1 MSRTALGIEFKINDL
16 DAEYEVVGTSDNYS
30 FQYDLGR
37 GSELV
42 DEEGDTVFKE
52 VPLQGNYGVFDVRV
66 FAVSDIGIRSEFIQ
80 DRIEIFPNFL
90 ETTFTFSDINIDNL
104 PADASVGKEIILQ
117 PSSQGDPLHIRSEY
131 VGRRTEISWSLIAPF
146 GHPNEGEVMSNE
158 LLADSFFSKFSLSF
172 RTGENGEAI
181 DDATLASSEYL
192 KYHLLSDDVPGALDN
207 YREFSL
213 NLEEP
218 FFDELN
224 IDRTLA
230 VEIVAHDKFDRTTT
244 GILTGINYPSV
255 IGNFTYNMRGA
266 EFNASYFC
274 NDTDFMNLNCQ
285 GFYIQQG
292 IELYSDK
299 SVSENLDYYTSL
311 QNAPRYSE
319 LESVFYGIGDRVLY
333 TDGKVYEA
341 KNNHQ
346 NNPFSTAPPSTDF
359 WIDLGEPPFFESI
372 GKVGSKDSFVH
383 QQKFG
388 FDYYYSFAP
397 VDEYGIQDYVNLTE
411 NGLEKDGVLKKITS
425 SIKLDNIRFNEREDD
440 LIFNWDVV
448 DGAGNLVDLNQY
460 KFMFKNGVVPGVV
473 GISGSLFDPHTNEF
487 LSGITEGNDTLS
499 SDIDDLGNRPLVENI
514 HNAKVFYNFEYTREL
529 NNQIHGDKYLP
540 ESGKRSVGL
549 EIGII
554 NNLGEIINKERIIAD
569 NPPPVILTKGFA
581 SDSQDQVTK
590 VKFNFNYANGRGE
603 KTSEVLLYRSTDKD
617 FSIVDSEGKL
627 IREGEP
633 FVKSVLGA
641 GDLTFGNNINQIIDD
656 APPVGEEITGYY
668 YKILPF
674 DDFGSGEV
682 FGCNDN
688 RGELDLVWVLPSN
701 YYSSSP
707 NAYPGSALNIT
718 TDEIPG
724 PVVGFEGD
732 TAFENYFLNWSKP
745 NYQIDDEGVINLA
758 PLDIDHYEIWQSKD
772 DKLEIKEE
780 ENYLGSY
787 ENSTGYRRVRGVQYT
802 VGETPKEFYDFA
814 EDIINAENI
823 FNIDANAP
831 KIQTSH
837 KGSVND
843 KRYFWVR
850 PVDYAGNK
858 GPFTGVQ
865 NSTSQYVEGLE
876 LTLGQAKTT
885 DIANFEQDITN
896 AFPNVLALVPNNP
909 FSSNG
914 NGISWVQH
922 FLYYNGEGYVV
933 TEGDTENP
941 FVYFSAT
948 GEGVVKLVDYAEEN
962 NIDVGDLYKDLGLTG
977 AGGGAFDNSINNPL
991 RNIVYSGSYNTSS
1004 YHPAGEGTQEGV
1016 DQKKPSLL
1024 GETDDFIIA
1033 KNAGGIPV
1041 PMWHAFA
1048 NATIG
1053 TAHIQDAAITNAKIH
1068 NLTADKIR
1076 SEVIQGQDIQLA
1088 KAGGKGQI
1096 RSAGFEGLN
1105 TNHEIRNQPGFALSG
1120 DGSFVFQTENGKLF
1134 FDDEVLTLYG
1144 RIKQFDGAE
1153 FTFLDI
1159 SAEPKSFMYLELSDG
1174 SYEPARNTD
1183 SCIFTATYQ
1192 NSEMTQ
1198 DDIRFRISSP
1208 DGLVDFVSYEEFANS
1223 KNKNAAL
1230 PEAYDISGFRY
1241 NPPTDFTDYAGTTRA
1256 KTARATFDV
1265 TGFNAMI
1272 SYDTENP
1279 NRVLPKYGSVVVHV
1293 SGEGTSMERSLAVDF
1308 VADGKSTTYM
1318 DLSVNNQIYNYDYD
1332 GNYDP
1337 SANTFN
1343 NNTLSLTTDLID
1355 ELESEAKIIFF
1366 TGQNLNPENLIRLNY
1381 KEYNDLDPSFFISDG
1396 YNVKYGNNI
1405 YEVIQDHKKD
1415 PNKLPTNTSYWRV
1428 NPNQDSIK
1436 KWNVNE
1442 DDGTAVLSKF
1452 DEELDTFNKTP
1463 FICKASA
1470 VHENQDIDPD
1480 SETDDPRDL
1489 LLATDFVTIYGSKP
1503 GNDAYTVLLDNE
1515 NHTYVADEFGKV
1527 DKGIFDEGKT
1537 AVIFRRGHE
1546 YYDYKKYDVNPQPS
1560 SGYSVGA
1567 ITSSSKVLIELEN
1580 EDNYQLSDLHKG
1592 KFVINKRY
1600 GENVT
1605 RIVTDSSGNQQTV
1618 KVLEV
1623 EFLNIPD
1630 LDNDTVAL
1638 KIPVFDNKYRGNDY
1652 DSDFP
1657 PVEFEKIYTF
1667 SKAKAGSSGRGI
1679 EIVSDSQ
1686 TIEYDQLGNIKSNT
1700 SDITVGVEHFNFFGT
1715 GQNILL
1721 EYFRYIKDS
1730 QTGESYWEEILN
1742 TSGDKGDKKITFS
1755 KDSSNSLL
1763 KIPETYGDNNLPIR
1777 IRCVAYDGPTIPDPD
1792 EDTPVAEDRYTIF
1805 GLKDGSDAITV
1816 VMSQE
1821 FSNVPVTLGADN
1833 QENLN
1838 FDNTLNE
1845 ISVFQGTS
1853 AFTYQ
1858 GNESNLSFKEFH
1870 IKATPSGVALDSS
1883 TTKPSFKV
1891 ASWTSSSNIAHI
1903 DYEIT
1908 VKDQNGKSSTFN
1920 RRQGLSKGKNGASAR
1935 AVDLIASEQAVSYG
1949 EDNLTKITP
1958 DNITITATPR
1968 NNFGEVEFYKY
1979 SNSSG
1984 LGTLKLK
1991 DGSSYSGNYIE
2002 DNEIV
2007 YAPPNKISVAS
2018 GSLLATI
2025 TCSFSETGSANSEL
2039 ASDQISIFALRAG
2052 SNATTIILSNEHHGL
2067 TYDLENDPSPTGS
2080 GTNIQVFIGS
2090 AILTPKKVNSGSQL
2104 SDGEFFVQAN
2114 PSSSNI
2120 TAGSQSIS
2128 SKTLIFADAS
2138 GFKSTDNGE
2147 FIDYN
2152 ITVKDFKGQVSS
2164 SPFVRKQ
2171 TFSVTFKGDKGDPGD
2186 KGDRGSGPSYR
2197 GEWNSAT
2204 NYKGA
2209 VGDNLNVDIVRY
2221 SGSDYIALRD
2231 NVNKRPDQ
2239 NTSDWRSLGAQFS
2252 SVATK
2257 LLITESSIVKN
2268 EIKLGEDT
2276 SDENAYIQTV
2286 DGDTGPFLIAGIKG
2300 GINTFKLG
2308 ISENDIINI
2317 NRANISNGTI
2327 AGANI
2332 TNGTIS
2338 NVSSISSTGSI
2349 ANNNITL
2356 SASGVITCT
2365 DLYASG
2371 DVIAQYTQSDILLK
2385 DNIFKIENPLSKI
2398 LSLRGIEFE
2407 WNSKSKNHV
2416 GKDYGLI
2423 AQEVREVAPFL
2434 VRERSDGYL
2443 GLKYEGIIPF
2453 LVGAIK
2459 EQQEKINSLEK
2470 DIKQIKEKIN
2480 RL

>member
-1 MSRTALGIEFKINDL
+1 MSRTALGVEFKINDL

-30 FQYDLGR
+30 FQYELGR

-66 FAVSDIGIRSEFIQ
+66 FAVSDIGVRSEFIQ

-104 PADASVGKEIILQ
+104 PADASVGKEVILQ

-131 VGRRTEISWSLIAPF
+131 VGRKTEISWSLIAPF

-158 LLADSFFSKFSLSF
+158 LLGDSFFSKFSLSF

-192 KYHLLSDDVPGALDN
+192 KYHLLSDDVLGALDN

-213 NLEEP
+213 SLEEP

-230 VEIVAHDKFDRTTT
+230 IEIVAHDKFDRTTT
-244 GILTGINYPSV
+244 GVLTGINYPSV

-292 IELYSDK
+292 VELYSDK

-333 TDGKVYEA
+333 TDGRVYEA

-359 WIDLGEPPFFESI
+359 WADLGEPPFFESI
-372 GKVGSKDSFVH
+372 GKVGSKDSFIH

-397 VDEYGIQDYVNLTE
+397 VDEYGIQDYVNLSE

-549 EIGII
+549 ELGII

-569 NPPPVILTKGFA
+569 NPPPVILSEGFT

-603 KTSEVLLYRSTDKD
+603 KTSEVLLYRSTGKD

-656 APPVGEEITGYY
+656 KPPVEEEITGYY

-707 NAYPGSALNIT
+707 NAYPGPALNIT

-758 PLDIDHYEIWQSKD
+758 PLDIDYYEVWQSID
-772 DKLEIKEE
+772 DKLEINQEG
-780 ENYLGSY
+780 NYLGSY
-787 ENSTGYRRVRGVQYT
+787 ENSTGYRRIEGVQNT
-802 VGETPKEFYDFA
+802 VGEIPEEFYDFA

-823 FNIDANAP
+823 FNIDANSS
-831 KIQTSH
+831 KIQTLH

-865 NSTSQYVEGLE
+865 NSTSDYVEGLE
-876 LTLGQAKTT
+876 LILGQAKTT

-914 NGISWVQH
+914 AGISWVQH

-933 TEGDTENP
+933 TEGNTQDP

-962 NIDVGDLYKDLGLTG
+962 NIDVGDLYEDLNLTG

-1004 YHPAGEGTQEGV
+1004 YHPAGEGTQEG
-1016 DQKKPSLL
+1016 DQTKPSLL

-1076 SEVIQGQDIQLA
+1076 SAEIQGQDIQIGL
-1088 KAGGKGQI
+1088 GGDPLSGQI
-1096 RSAGFEGLN
+1096 RSAGFSGLN
-1105 TNHEIRNQPGFALSG
+1105 TNHDVKNDPGFALSG

-1134 FDDEVLTLYG
+1134 FDETSDNPVLSLYG

-1183 SCIFTATYQ
+1183 NCIFTATYQ

-1208 DGLVDFVSYEEFANS
+1208 DGLVDFVSYSGFEGS
-1223 KNKNAAL
+1223 KGNNPIM

-1256 KTARATFDV
+1256 KTARATFNV

-1272 SYDTENP
+1272 SYDTQNP
-1279 NRVLPKYGSVVVHV
+1279 DRVLPKYGSVVVHV
-1293 SGEGTSMERSLAVDF
+1293 SGKGTSMERSLAVDF
-1308 VADGKSTTYM
+1308 VADGKSATYM

-1405 YEVIQDHKKD
+1405 YEVIKDHKKD

-1436 KWNVNE
+1436 KWNINE
-1442 DDGTAVLSKF
+1442 DEGTAVLSKF

-1480 SETDDPRDL
+1480 SEADDPKDL

-1527 DKGIFDEGKT
+1527 AEGIFDEGKT

-1560 SGYSVGA
+1560 SGYSVGT
-1567 ITSSSKVLIELEN
+1567 ITSNPSKQLIFKEN
-1580 EDNYQLSDLHKG
+1580 EDNYEVPDSEKD

-1618 KVLEV
+1618 KVLEI

-1630 LDNDTVAL
+1630 LDDTVAL

-1667 SKAKAGSSGRGI
+1667 SKAKAGSGGRGI

-1686 TIEYDQLGNIKSNT
+1686 TLEYDQLGVLKNNT
-1700 SDITVGVEHFNFFGT
+1700 SDITVGVEHFNFFNG
-1715 GQNILL
+1715 GENIDLKF
-1721 EYFRYIKDS
+1721 FRYIDDDWVPIGD
-1730 QTGESYWEEILN
+1730 Q
-1742 TSGDKGDKKITFS
+1742 GDKTITFS
-1755 KDSSNSLL
+1755 TGASNPFL
-1763 KIPETYGDNNLPIR
+1763 KIPATYDDDNLPIR
-1777 IRCVAYDGPTIPDPD
+1777 IKCKAKDGPSSDSDKLT
-1792 EDTPVAEDRYTIF
+1792 EVAEDRYTIF
-1805 GLKDGSDAITV
+1805 GLKDGSDSITI

-1821 FSNVPVTLGADN
+1821 FSNVTKDINGDTDFSTT
-1833 QENLN
+1833 ENK
-1838 FDNTLNE
+1838 
-1845 ISVFQGTS
+1845 ISVFQGSTRL
-1853 AFTYQ
+1853 AYQVNQNLTPNTFTVGSY
-1858 GNESNLSFKEFH
+1858 
-1870 IKATPSGVALDSS
+1870 PSSGITVN
-1883 TTKPSFKV
+1883 P
-1891 ASWTSSSNIAHI
+1891 I
-1903 DYEIT
+1903 DQDDYAVTYEI
-1908 VKDQNGKSSTFN
+1908 VNWEGS
-1920 RRQGLSKGKNGASAR
+1920 ASNEGF
-1935 AVDLIASEQAVSYG
+1935 VDF
-1949 EDNLTKITP
+1949 
-1958 DNITITATPR
+1958 TITAMNHAEETTVITR
-1968 NNFGEVEFYKY
+1968 RQTLNRVIQSDLKGE
-1979 SNSSG
+1979 
-1984 LGTLKLK
+1984 
-1991 DGSSYSGNYIE
+1991 
-2002 DNEIV
+2002 
-2007 YAPPNKISVAS
+2007 
-2018 GSLLATI
+2018 
-2025 TCSFSETGSANSEL
+2025 
-2039 ASDQISIFALRAG
+2039 
-2052 SNATTIILSNEHHGL
+2052 
-2067 TYDLENDPSPTGS
+2067 
-2080 GTNIQVFIGS
+2080 
-2090 AILTPKKVNSGSQL
+2090 
-2104 SDGEFFVQAN
+2104 
-2114 PSSSNI
+2114 
-2120 TAGSQSIS
+2120 
-2128 SKTLIFADAS
+2128 
-2138 GFKSTDNGE
+2138 
-2147 FIDYN
+2147 
-2152 ITVKDFKGQVSS
+2152 
-2164 SPFVRKQ
+2164 
-2171 TFSVTFKGDKGDPGD
+2171 
-2186 KGDRGSGPSYR
+2186 RGSGPIFR
-2197 GEWNSAT
+2197 GEWKPETSYT
-2204 NYKGA
+2204 GA
-2209 VGDNLNVDIVRY
+2209 VGDNLNVDVVSY
-2221 SGSDYIALRD
+2221 GNDYYIAKTD
-2231 NVNKRPDQ
+2231 IVGNAENSNPSVD
-2239 NTSDWRSLGAQFS
+2239 TSRWQALNSFS
-2252 SVATK
+2252 NVATG
-2257 LLITESSIVKN
+2257 LLITEQSIVKD
-2268 EIKLGEDT
+2268 ILTLGEQGETGD
-2276 SDENAYIQTV
+2276 AYIQTY
-2286 DGDTGPFLIAGIKG
+2286 DTNFFKAGTVG
-2300 GINTFKLG
+2300 GQNKFTLG
-2308 ISENDIINI
+2308 SSSEDSAHINI
-2317 NRANISNGTI
+2317 NFANISNGTI
-2327 AGANI
+2327 TDANI
-2332 TNGTIS
+2332 IGGTIS

-2356 SASGVITCT
+2356 SESGNITCNNLFAT
-2365 DLYASG
+2365 N

-2398 LSLRGIEFE
+2398 LSLRGVEFE

-2423 AQEVREVAPFL
+2423 AQEVREVAPHL
-2434 VRERSDGYL
+2434 VMKRSDGYL

-2459 EQQEKINSLEK
+2459 EQQDKISSLER
-2470 DIKQIKEKIN
+2470 DVEEIKSKIN
-2480 RL
+2480 R

>member
-1 MSRTALGIEFKINDL
+1 MSRTALGVEFKINDL

-30 FQYDLGR
+30 FQYELGR

-52 VPLQGNYGVFDVRV
+52 VPLEGNYGVFDVRV

-80 DRIEIFPNFL
+80 DRIEIFPNLL

-192 KYHLLSDDVPGALDN
+192 KYHLLSDDVLGALDN

-274 NDTDFMNLNCQ
+274 NDTDFMNLSCQ
-285 GFYIQQG
+285 AFYIQQG

-333 TDGKVYEA
+333 TDGRVYEA

-359 WIDLGEPPFFESI
+359 WTDLGEPPFFESI
-372 GKVGSKDSFVH
+372 GKVGSKDAFVH

-440 LIFNWDVV
+440 LFFNWDVV

-499 SDIDDLGNRPLVENI
+499 SDIDDLGNRPLIENI

-569 NPPPVILTKGFA
+569 NPPPVILTEGFA

-707 NAYPGSALNIT
+707 NAYPGPALNIT

-787 ENSTGYRRVRGVQYT
+787 ENSTGYRRIEGVQYT
-802 VGETPKEFYDFA
+802 VGEIPEEFYDFA

-991 RNIVYSGSYNTSS
+991 RNIVYSGSYDTSS

-1053 TAHIQDAAITNAKIH
+1053 TAHIQDAAITNAKVH

-1076 SEVIQGQDIQLA
+1076 SAEIQGQDIQIGLSEDNL
-1088 KAGGKGQI
+1088 GQI
-1096 RSAGFEGLN
+1096 RSAGFQGLN
-1105 TNHEIRNQPGFALSG
+1105 TNHETENQPGFALSG

-1134 FDDEVLTLYG
+1134 FDENSDDPVLSLYG

-1183 SCIFTATYQ
+1183 NCIFTATYQ

-1208 DGLVDFVSYEEFANS
+1208 DGLVDFVSYDEFAES
-1223 KNKNAAL
+1223 KENN
-1230 PEAYDISGFRY
+1230 PEGAYDISGFRY
-1241 NPPTDFTDYAGTTRA
+1241 NPSTDFTDYAGTTRA
-1256 KTARATFDV
+1256 KTARATFNV

-1308 VADGKSTTYM
+1308 VADGKSATYM

-1405 YEVIQDHKKD
+1405 YEVIQNHKKD
-1415 PNKLPTNTSYWRV
+1415 PNKLPTNTSYWRI

-1436 KWNVNE
+1436 KWNINE
-1442 DDGTAVLSKF
+1442 DEGTAVLSKF

-1527 DKGIFDEGKT
+1527 EEGIFDEGKT

-1546 YYDYKKYDVNPQPS
+1546 YYDYKNYDVNLQPS
-1560 SGYSVGA
+1560 SGYSIGT
-1567 ITSSSKVLIELEN
+1567 ITHNSSKYLIQKEN
-1580 EDNYQLSDLHKG
+1580 EDGYQVPDREKDN
-1592 KFVINKRY
+1592 FVINKRY

-1618 KVLEV
+1618 KVLEI

-1630 LDNDTVAL
+1630 SDDRVAL

-1652 DSDFP
+1652 NSDFP

-1667 SKAKAGSSGRGI
+1667 SKAKAGRGGRGI

-1686 TIEYDQLGNIKSNT
+1686 TIEYDQLGNIKNNT

-1715 GQNILL
+1715 GQNMVL
-1721 EYFRYIKDS
+1721 EFFRYIDNEW
-1730 QTGESYWEEILN
+1730 ESI
-1742 TSGDKGDKKITFS
+1742 TSTDGREITFS
-1755 KDSSNSLL
+1755 TGAINTL
-1763 KIPETYGDNNLPIR
+1763 KIPGTYDDNNLPIR
-1777 IRCVAYDGPTIPDPD
+1777 IKCVAYDGPTTDNL
-1792 EDTPVAEDRYTIF
+1792 TRVAEDRYTIF

-1821 FSNVPVTLGADN
+1821 FSNVTKDINGDTEFPSTT
-1833 QENLN
+1833 ENK
-1838 FDNTLNE
+1838 
-1845 ISVFQGTS
+1845 ISVFQGSTQLQFILPNQLLTPNTFEVSPEQSWGEPSGGIMTVDSADPKSANHKLHDESLTS
-1853 AFTYQ
+1853 PWPENK
-1858 GNESNLSFKEFH
+1858 GNE
-1870 IKATPSGVALDSS
+1870 GY
-1883 TTKPSFKV
+1883 
-1891 ASWTSSSNIAHI
+1891 I
-1903 DYEIT
+1903 DFEIT
-1908 VKDQNGKSSTFN
+1908 AMNHAGETTVIT
-1920 RRQGLSKGKNGASAR
+1920 RRQTLNRVIQSDLKG
-1935 AVDLIASEQAVSYG
+1935 E
-1949 EDNLTKITP
+1949 
-1958 DNITITATPR
+1958 
-1968 NNFGEVEFYKY
+1968 
-1979 SNSSG
+1979 
-1984 LGTLKLK
+1984 
-1991 DGSSYSGNYIE
+1991 
-2002 DNEIV
+2002 
-2007 YAPPNKISVAS
+2007 
-2018 GSLLATI
+2018 
-2025 TCSFSETGSANSEL
+2025 
-2039 ASDQISIFALRAG
+2039 
-2052 SNATTIILSNEHHGL
+2052 
-2067 TYDLENDPSPTGS
+2067 
-2080 GTNIQVFIGS
+2080 
-2090 AILTPKKVNSGSQL
+2090 
-2104 SDGEFFVQAN
+2104 
-2114 PSSSNI
+2114 
-2120 TAGSQSIS
+2120 
-2128 SKTLIFADAS
+2128 
-2138 GFKSTDNGE
+2138 
-2147 FIDYN
+2147 
-2152 ITVKDFKGQVSS
+2152 
-2164 SPFVRKQ
+2164 
-2171 TFSVTFKGDKGDPGD
+2171 
-2186 KGDRGSGPSYR
+2186 RGSGPIFR
-2197 GEWNSAT
+2197 GQWKAEET
-2204 NYKGA
+2204 YTGA
-2209 VGDNLNVDIVRY
+2209 VGDNLNVDVV
-2221 SGSDYIALRD
+2221 SDNGNYYIAKTD
-2231 NVNKRPDQ
+2231 IAG
-2239 NTSDWRSLGAQFS
+2239 NTENDPPSLDTSRWQALNSFTN
-2252 SVATK
+2252 VATG
-2257 LLITESSIVKN
+2257 LLVTESSIVKD
-2268 EIKLGEDT
+2268 IITLGEDAN
-2276 SDENAYIQTV
+2276 DPDAYIQTV
-2286 DGDTGPFLIAGIKG
+2286 GDNDTQRFLIAGIKG
-2300 GINTFKLG
+2300 GLNTFKLG
-2308 ISENDIINI
+2308 ISENDNINI
-2317 NRANISNGTI
+2317 NHADISNGTI
-2327 AGANI
+2327 NGANI

-2338 NVSSISSTGSI
+2338 NVSSISSIGNIS
-2349 ANNNITL
+2349 NNNITL

-2365 DLYASG
+2365 DLYASN

-2398 LSLRGIEFE
+2398 LSLRGVEFE

-2459 EQQEKINSLEK
+2459 EQQEKINSLEE

>member
-1 MSRTALGIEFKINDL
+1 MSRTALGVEFKINDL

-30 FQYDLGR
+30 FQYELGR

-66 FAVSDIGIRSEFIQ
+66 FAVSDIGVRSEFIQ

-104 PADASVGKEIILQ
+104 PADASVGKEVILQ

-131 VGRRTEISWSLIAPF
+131 VGRKTEISWSLIAPF

-158 LLADSFFSKFSLSF
+158 LLGDSFFSKFSLSF

-192 KYHLLSDDVPGALDN
+192 KYHLLSDDVLGALDN

-213 NLEEP
+213 SLEEP

-230 VEIVAHDKFDRTTT
+230 IEIVAHDKFDRTTT
-244 GILTGINYPSV
+244 GVLTGINYPSV

-292 IELYSDK
+292 IELHSDK

-333 TDGKVYEA
+333 TDGRVYEA

-359 WIDLGEPPFFESI
+359 WADLGEPPFFESI
-372 GKVGSKDSFVH
+372 GKVGSKDSFIH

-397 VDEYGIQDYVNLTE
+397 VDEYGIQDYVNLSE

-549 EIGII
+549 ELGII

-569 NPPPVILTKGFA
+569 NPPPVILSEGFT

-603 KTSEVLLYRSTDKD
+603 KTSEVLLYRSTGKD

-656 APPVGEEITGYY
+656 KPPVEEEITGYY

-707 NAYPGSALNIT
+707 NAYPGPALNIT

-758 PLDIDHYEIWQSKD
+758 PLDIDYYEVWQSID
-772 DKLEIKEE
+772 DKLEINQEG
-780 ENYLGSY
+780 NYLGSY
-787 ENSTGYRRVRGVQYT
+787 ENSTGYRRIEGVQNT
-802 VGETPKEFYDFA
+802 VGEIPEEFYDFA

-823 FNIDANAP
+823 FNIDANSS
-831 KIQTSH
+831 KIQTLH

-865 NSTSQYVEGLE
+865 NSTSDYVEGLE
-876 LTLGQAKTT
+876 LILGQAKTT

-914 NGISWVQH
+914 AGISWVQH

-933 TEGDTENP
+933 TEGNTQDP

-962 NIDVGDLYKDLGLTG
+962 NIDVGDLYEDLNLTG
-977 AGGGAFDNSINNPL
+977 PGGGAFDNSINNPL

-1088 KAGGKGQI
+1088 EAGGKGQI
-1096 RSAGFEGLN
+1096 RSAGFQGLN
-1105 TNHEIRNQPGFALSG
+1105 TNHDVKNDPGFALSG

-1134 FDDEVLTLYG
+1134 FDDDVLTLYG
-1144 RIKQFDGAE
+1144 KIKQFDGAE

-1192 NSEMTQ
+1192 NSEMTR

-1208 DGLVDFVSYEEFANS
+1208 DGLVDFVSYDEFAES
-1223 KNKNAAL
+1223 KNKNKDL

-1279 NRVLPKYGSVVVHV
+1279 NRILPKYGSVVVHV
-1293 SGEGTSMERSLAVDF
+1293 SGKGTSMERSLAVDF
-1308 VADGKSTTYM
+1308 VADGKSATYM

-1405 YEVIQDHKKD
+1405 YEVIKDHKKD

-1436 KWNVNE
+1436 KWNINE
-1442 DDGTAVLSKF
+1442 DEGTAVLSKF

-1480 SETDDPRDL
+1480 SEADDPKDL

-1527 DKGIFDEGKT
+1527 AEGIFDEGKT

-1560 SGYSVGA
+1560 SGYSVGT
-1567 ITSSSKVLIELEN
+1567 ITSNPSKQLIFKEN
-1580 EDNYQLSDLHKG
+1580 EDNYEVPDSEKD

-1618 KVLEV
+1618 KVLEI

-1630 LDNDTVAL
+1630 LDDTVAL

-1667 SKAKAGSSGRGI
+1667 SKAKAGSRSRGI

-1686 TIEYDQLGNIKSNT
+1686 TLVYDQFGVLKNNT
-1700 SDITVGVEHFNFFGT
+1700 SDITVGVEHFNFFDG
-1715 GQNILL
+1715 GQNMLL
-1721 EYFRYIKDS
+1721 EFSRYIDNEWKS
-1730 QTGESYWEEILN
+1730 I
-1742 TSGDKGDKKITFS
+1742 TSENVREITFS
-1755 KDSSNSLL
+1755 TGASNAFL
-1763 KIPETYGDNNLPIR
+1763 KIPATYDDKNLPIR
-1777 IRCVAYDGPTIPDPD
+1777 IKCKAKDGPSSDSD
-1792 EDTPVAEDRYTIF
+1792 ELTEVAEDRYTIF
-1805 GLKDGSDAITV
+1805 GLKEGSNALTV

-1821 FSNVPVTLGADN
+1821 FSNVPVTLGANN

-1838 FDNTLNE
+1838 FDNTLNI
-1845 ISVFQGTS
+1845 ISVFQGATS
-1853 AFTYQ
+1853 FVYQ
-1858 GNESNLSFKEFH
+1858 SEEGNLAPKQFH
-1870 IKATPSGVALDSS
+1870 IKTTTSGVTLDSS
-1883 TTKPSFKV
+1883 IQEPEFKV

-1908 VKDQNGKSSTFN
+1908 VKDQDGQLKTFTK
-1920 RRQGLSKGKNGASAR
+1920 RQSLSNNKEGSPAR
-1935 AVDLIASEQAVSYG
+1935 AVDLTASPAQAVSYN
-1949 EDNLTKITP
+1949 EDDLTRINSGDITVR
-1958 DNITITATPR
+1958 ATPR
-1968 NNFGEVEFYKY
+1968 NNLGGDGFYKY
-1979 SNSSG
+1979 SKSG
-1984 LGTLKLK
+1984 VGTLKK
-1991 DGSSYSGNYIE
+1991 IGGGSYTEGYYIE
-2002 DNEIV
+2002 GLNQILYE
-2007 YAPPNKISVAS
+2007 PPSDIKGTSE
-2018 GSLLATI
+2018 SLLATI
-2025 TCSFSETGSANSEL
+2025 TCSFSETGPSGSEL

-2052 SNATTIILSNEHHGL
+2052 SNATTIVLSNEHHGL
-2067 TYDLENDPSPTGS
+2067 TYDLVNDPSPTGS
-2080 GTNIQVFIGS
+2080 GTSIQVFLGS
-2090 AILTPKKVNSGSQL
+2090 VSLTPRKYGSGAGEVTRGSQL
-2104 SDGEFFVQAN
+2104 SDGEFFVQAT
-2114 PSSSNI
+2114 PSSNI
-2120 TAGSQSIS
+2120 TVGSQTIS

-2138 GFKSTDNGE
+2138 GFKSTDDGA
-2147 FIDYN
+2147 FISYD
-2152 ITVKDFKGQVSS
+2152 ITVKDFKSQVSS
-2164 SPFVRKQ
+2164 SPITKKQ
-2171 TFSVTFKGDKGDPGD
+2171 TFSVTDKGNRGN
-2186 KGDRGSGPSYR
+2186 RGSGPIFR
-2197 GEWNSAT
+2197 GEWKPETSYT
-2204 NYKGA
+2204 GA
-2209 VGDNLNVDIVRY
+2209 VGDNLNVDVVSY
-2221 SGSDYIALRD
+2221 GNDYYIAKTD
-2231 NVNKRPDQ
+2231 IVG
-2239 NTSDWRSLGAQFS
+2239 NTANPNPSVDTSRWQALNSFS
-2252 SVATK
+2252 NVATG
-2257 LLITESSIVKN
+2257 LLVTESSIVKD
-2268 EIKLGEDT
+2268 IITLGEQ
-2276 SDENAYIQTV
+2276 SDYSNPDGKGYIRTH
-2286 DGDTGPFLIAGIKG
+2286 DNSFFIAGIVDGK
-2300 GINTFKLG
+2300 NKFKLG
-2308 ISENDIINI
+2308 KSQGDDINI
-2317 NRANISNGTI
+2317 SYANISNGTI
-2327 AGANI
+2327 ADANI
-2332 TNGTIS
+2332 ARGTIS

-2356 SASGVITCT
+2356 SALGDITCNNLFAT
-2365 DLYASG
+2365 N

-2398 LSLRGIEFE
+2398 LSLRGVEFE

-2423 AQEVREVAPFL
+2423 AQEVREVAPHL
-2434 VRERSDGYL
+2434 VMKRSDGYL

-2459 EQQEKINSLEK
+2459 EQQDKISSLER
-2470 DIKQIKEKIN
+2470 DIKEIKSKIN

>member
-1 MSRTALGIEFKINDL
+1 MSRTALGVEFKINDL

-30 FQYDLGR
+30 FQYELGR

-42 DEEGDTVFKE
+42 DEQGDTVFKE

-192 KYHLLSDDVPGALDN
+192 KYHLLSDDVLGALDN

-333 TDGKVYEA
+333 TDGRVYEA

-359 WIDLGEPPFFESI
+359 WTDLGEPPFFESI
-372 GKVGSKDSFVH
+372 GKVGSKDAFVH

-569 NPPPVILTKGFA
+569 NPPPVILSEGFS
-581 SDSQDQVTK
+581 SDSKDQVTK
-590 VKFNFNYANGRGE
+590 VKFNFNYVNGRGE

-641 GDLTFGNNINQIIDD
+641 GDLTFGNNLNQIIDD
-656 APPVGEEITGYY
+656 NPPVGEEMTGYY

-682 FGCNDN
+682 FECNDN

-701 YYSSSP
+701 FYSSSP

-772 DKLEIKEE
+772 DKLEIEE
-780 ENYLGSY
+780 KGNYLGSY
-787 ENSTGYRRVRGVQYT
+787 ENSTGYRRIRGVQYT
-802 VGETPKEFYDFA
+802 VGEIPKEFYDFA

-909 FSSNG
+909 FSSNE

-977 AGGGAFDNSINNPL
+977 PGGGAFDNSINNPL

-1076 SEVIQGQDIQLA
+1076 SAEIQGQDIQIGPS
-1088 KAGGKGQI
+1088 AGNPGQI

-1105 TNHEIRNQPGFALSG
+1105 TNHDVKNDPGFALSG
-1120 DGSFVFQTENGKLF
+1120 DGSFVFQSENGKLF
-1134 FDDEVLTLYG
+1134 FDDDVLTLYG
-1144 RIKQFDGAE
+1144 KIKQFDGAE

-1208 DGLVDFVSYEEFANS
+1208 DGLVDFVSYDKFRDS
-1223 KNKNAAL
+1223 KNKN
-1230 PEAYDISGFRY
+1230 PEGAYDISGFRY
-1241 NPPTDFTDYAGTTRA
+1241 NPQTDFTDYAGTTRA

-1279 NRVLPKYGSVVVHV
+1279 DRVLPKYGSVVVHV

-1308 VADGKSTTYM
+1308 VADGKSATYM

-1332 GNYDP
+1332 GDYDP

-1405 YEVIQDHKKD
+1405 YEVIQNHKKD

-1436 KWNVNE
+1436 KWNINE
-1442 DDGTAVLSKF
+1442 DEGTAVLSKF

-1515 NHTYVADEFGKV
+1515 NHTYVADEFGNV
-1527 DKGIFDEGKT
+1527 QDGRLDEGAT
-1537 AVIFRRGHE
+1537 LVIFRRGHI
-1546 YYDYKKYDVNPQPS
+1546 YYSFQENGGDRT
-1560 SGYSVGA
+1560 YSLGEIKTNLDSANDFSQVETVD
-1567 ITSSSKVLIELEN
+1567 INLEGQ
-1580 EDNYQLSDLHKG
+1580 E
-1592 KFVINKRY
+1592 
-1600 GENVT
+1600 
-1605 RIVTDSSGNQQTV
+1605 V
-1618 KVLEV
+1618 KVAKISIKSMPMQLTANGQNVDEG
-1623 EFLNIPD
+1623 I
-1630 LDNDTVAL
+1630 L
-1638 KIPVFDNKYRGNDY
+1638 KIPVYDNKYKNNDLN
-1652 DSDFP
+1652 SDFP

-1667 SKAKAGSSGRGI
+1667 SKAKAGSGGRGI

-1686 TIEYDQLGNIKSNT
+1686 TIEYDQLGDIKPTN
-1700 SDITVGVEHFNFFGT
+1700 DITVGVEDFNFFGN
-1715 GQNILL
+1715 GQNMVLK
-1721 EYFRYIKDS
+1721 FSRYIDGEWEDIVTDS
-1730 QTGESYWEEILN
+1730 GQRE
-1742 TSGDKGDKKITFS
+1742 ITFS
-1755 KDSSNSLL
+1755 RGALNPFL
-1763 KIPETYGDNNLPIR
+1763 KIPEKYSDDNLPIR
-1777 IRCVAYDGPTIPDPD
+1777 IKCVAYDGPTTPDPD
-1792 EDTPVAEDRYTIF
+1792 QDSPVAEDRYTIF
-1805 GLKDGSDAITV
+1805 GLKDGADAITI

-1821 FSNVPVTLGADN
+1821 FSNVPVTLGANN
-1833 QENLN
+1833 QENLDFN
-1838 FDNTLNE
+1838 NTENE

-1853 AFTYQ
+1853 PFEYQ
-1858 GNESNLSFKEFH
+1858 SNKSLLSFKEFH
-1870 IKATPSGVALDSS
+1870 IKAVGNDVSLD
-1883 TTKPSFKV
+1883 PNVDPPEFKV
-1891 ASWTSSSNIAHI
+1891 KSWDSTADIASINF
-1903 DYEIT
+1903 EIT
-1908 VKDQNGKSSTFN
+1908 VKDQDGKTSTFN
-1920 RRQGLSKGKNGASAR
+1920 RIQGLSKSKNGTPAR
-1935 AVDLIASEQAVSYG
+1935 AVDLTASPGQAVSYN
-1949 EDNLTKITP
+1949 EDDLTKIISERSG
-1958 DNITITATPR
+1958 DITINAAPR
-1968 NNFGEVEFYKY
+1968 NDLGGDKFYKY
-1979 SNSSG
+1979 KKSG
-1984 LGTLKLK
+1984 LGTLKDENGNSH
-1991 DGSSYSGNYIE
+1991 DGSSYIRNL
-2002 DNEIV
+2002 NKIV
-2007 YAPPNKISVAS
+2007 YVPPDNIIGTSE
-2018 GSLLATI
+2018 SLLATI
-2025 TCSFSETGSANSEL
+2025 TCSFSETGSADSEL

-2067 TYDLENDPSPTGS
+2067 TYDLENDPSSTGS
-2080 GTNIQVFIGS
+2080 GTNIQVFLGS
-2090 AILTPKKVNSGSQL
+2090 VALTPRKVTSGSQL
-2104 SDGEFFVQAN
+2104 SDGEFFVQAS
-2114 PSSSNI
+2114 PSSNI

-2128 SKTLIFADAS
+2128 NKTLIFADAS
-2138 GFKSTDNGE
+2138 GFKPTDDGA
-2147 FIDYN
+2147 FINYN
-2152 ITVKDFKGQVSS
+2152 ITVKDFKGQVSA
-2164 SPFVRKQ
+2164 SPITKKQ
-2171 TFSVTFKGDKGDPGD
+2171 TFSITSEGK
-2186 KGDRGSGPSYR
+2186 RGSGPIFR
-2197 GEWNSAT
+2197 GEWKAEET
-2204 NYKGA
+2204 YTGA
-2209 VGDNLNVDIVRY
+2209 VGDNLNVDVVSYIGDY
-2221 SGSDYIALRD
+2221 YIAKTD
-2231 NVNKRPDQ
+2231 IVGNAENDPPPDD
-2239 NTSDWRSLGAQFS
+2239 TSRWQALNSFS
-2252 SVATK
+2252 NVATG
-2257 LLITESSIVKN
+2257 LLVTESSIVKN
-2268 EIKLGEDT
+2268 EIKLGEDAN
-2276 SDENAYIQTV
+2276 DQNAYIQTF
-2286 DGDTGPFLIAGIKG
+2286 DGGTGPFLIAGIKG
-2300 GINTFKLG
+2300 GTNTFKLG
-2308 ISENDIINI
+2308 ISQNDTINI
-2317 NRANISNGTI
+2317 NHANISNGTI
-2327 AGANI
+2327 SNASI
-2332 TNGTIS
+2332 SNGTIS
-2338 NVSSISSTGSI
+2338 NVSSISSIGNIS
-2349 ANNNITL
+2349 NNNITL
-2356 SASGVITCT
+2356 SASGDITCT
-2365 DLYASG
+2365 NLYASN

-2398 LSLRGIEFE
+2398 LSLRGVEFE

-2423 AQEVREVAPFL
+2423 AQEVREVAPHL
-2434 VRERSDGYL
+2434 VMKRSDGYL

-2459 EQQEKINSLEK
+2459 EQQHKISSLER
-2470 DIKQIKEKIN
+2470 DIEEIKSKIN